1 MGVSTKT
8 TGTKRYLASTRSSAF
23 TLIEL
28 LVVIATIGI
37 LAALLLPALST
48 AKAYAR
54 SASCKNHLRQIGL
67 GLTMYASETR
77 YYPSILLQQNTP
89 TGNIRADNKTWVDAI
104 QPYYPISWTNS
115 SWHCPSYMANG
126 GIITP
131 QPPMVDIFT
140 SYSYNYGGIIGEG
153 WQGAPMPTGTN
164 QYLRYLGLGRAPKAA
179 TLEGTVVAPSE
190 MYAVADARWWIYK
203 HYAENG
209 IAGKWNMSPW
219 RYVYHF
225 ANSARVVVYVETPPP
240 HGQGYNVL
248 CIDGHVALV
257 KRRDFL
263 YPPRTAQ
270 HWNRDNQ
277 PHPEAWAPRSEW
289 VIQN

>member
-8 TGTKRYLASTRSSAF
+8 TGTKRYLTGTRSSAF

-104 QPYYPISWTNS
+104 QPYYPYKCQS
-115 SWHCPSYMANG
+115 S
-126 GIITP
+126 
-131 QPPMVDIFT
+131 
-140 SYSYNYGGIIGEG
+140 
-153 WQGAPMPTGTN
+153 
-164 QYLRYLGLGRAPKAA
+164 LL
-179 TLEGTVVAPSE
+179 
-190 MYAVADARWWIYK
+190 
-203 HYAENG
+203 
-209 IAGKWNMSPW
+209 
-219 RYVYHF
+219 
-225 ANSARVVVYVETPPP
+225 TPP
-240 HGQGYNVL
+240 GRVGKGYPCRASCALNTPGP
-248 CIDGHVALV
+248 CI
-257 KRRDFL
+257 
-263 YPPRTAQ
+263 T
-270 HWNRDNQ
+270 
-277 PHPEAWAPRSEW
+277 S
-289 VIQN
+289 